1 LKENYLDIKHK
12 YDNLLN
18 ENDILS
24 ENISQEHKVELKK
37 LTDEINALR
46 ILNNEIK
53 TTRIEPTDTVLDN
66 SKISEFVFVLK
77 KIKNNYVTVD
87 DYIKKYYDEML
98 FNLGNIKQEME
109 LYPDLYTDEDKVKI
123 NHEYITYLGEKENYI
138 QSSDIIVDTP
148 ISQTYS
154 TTNKDEKIPEI
165 PYKKKYCI

>member
-1 LKENYLDIKHK
+1 LKKNEEINILKENYLDIKHK

-87 DYIKKYYDEML
+87 DYIKK
-98 FNLGNIKQEME
+98 
-109 LYPDLYTDEDKVKI
+109 KI
-123 NHEYITYLGEKENYI
+123 L
-138 QSSDIIVDTP
+138 
-148 ISQTYS
+148 
-154 TTNKDEKIPEI
+154 
-165 PYKKKYCI
+165 